1 MFLPFP
7 TGIADSINNFL
18 KNEAEIVADFKGHL
32 QRSVQ
37 ELDRLQQSVYLSYD
51 RMLQSLQQASNA
63 GTDDLSNLYMEEN
76 Y

>member
-1 MFLPFP
+1 MFLPFT

-18 KNEAEIVADFKGHL
+18 KNEAEILADFNGHL

-37 ELDRLQQSVYLSYD
+37 DMDRLQQSAYLSYD
-51 RMLQSLQQASNA
+51 RIVESLQRVNDPGADFNF
-63 GTDDLSNLYMEEN
+63 YMEEN

>member
-1 MFLPFP
+1 MFLPFT

-18 KNEAEIVADFKGHL
+18 KNEAEIVADFKTHL

-37 ELDRLQQSVYLSYD
+37 DLDRFQQSVHLSHN
-51 RMLQSLQQASNA
+51 RIVQSIQQANSSDP
-63 GTDDLSNLYMEEN
+63 GGHSNLYMEEN